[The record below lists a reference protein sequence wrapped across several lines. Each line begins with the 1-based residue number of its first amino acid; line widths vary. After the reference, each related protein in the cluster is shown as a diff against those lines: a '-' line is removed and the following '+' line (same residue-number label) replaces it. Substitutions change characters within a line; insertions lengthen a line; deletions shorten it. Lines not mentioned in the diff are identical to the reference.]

1 MNTQTLRERFEK
13 DYCPDPEMF
22 PLFMGINSDGE
33 YEQALTRF
41 AFIQWSK
48 GYQSGAEN
56 RQADVQPQA
65 DKVPGVLRC
74 GKCNFQLNKVSLCM
88 NTGSVGAGSN
98 ATEPCPNGCGNL
110 WQVSWKQWAEE
121 HAASAE
127 RFFLEAQELKRKLED
142 NQCVVELPKIIEV
155 KDQKYPYDTPCLYYS
170 ANEVIAA
177 IEASGGIQYIWQG

>member
-1 MNTQTLRERFEK
+1 MDTTGTTSEPKTLRERFEK

-41 AFIQWSK
+41 AFIQWSR
-48 GYQSGAEN
+48 GYQS
-56 RQADVQPQA
+56 
-65 DKVPGVLRC
+65 
-74 GKCNFQLNKVSLCM
+74 S
-88 NTGSVGAGSN
+88 T
-98 ATEPCPNGCGNL
+98 
-110 WQVSWKQWAEE
+110 
-121 HAASAE
+121 
-127 RFFLEAQELKRKLED
+127 ED

-177 IEASGGIQYIWQG
+177 IEASGARIKK